1 MIEYLKVAR
10 VDHWLKNI
18 FIVFG
23 HAVAVVLVLDMELSP
38 GLAWLALLS
47 LIPACLVASANYIL
61 NEILDAPFDRL
72 HPRKNVR
79 PIPAG
84 KVSVPLLWGLMAACA
99 AAGFALAFWWFSNPG
114 YWIALGLL
122 LLSGV
127 VYNVPPLRLKDRA
140 FLDVIAE
147 SFNNPIRLW
156 LGWFALVE
164 TARFPP
170 LSIML
175 AWWCF
180 GGLLMTGK
188 RYSEFRFIN
197 DKELSGRYR
206 RSFQVYTERSLV
218 IAMIIYANLF
228 CFCAGWAIC
237 SYPPLNNLVF
247 VFPLV
252 ILAVAL
258 YFQHAMSET
267 GARLEP
273 EQLLQNKW
281 IILAAAASSL
291 VAAALLYAHKS
302 GLFNARELLDSP
314 SDYSAPS
321 PSREALRAAAALAP
335 VEKGAAVL
343 LSHPGQEGS
352 LSG

>member
-10 VDHWLKNI
+10 IDHWLKNI

-23 HAVAVVLVLDMELSP
+23 HAVAVVLVLNLEVDMPLVVK
-38 GLAWLALLS
+38 AALS
-47 LIPACLVASANYIL
+47 LLPACLIASANYIL
-61 NEILDAPFDRL
+61 NEILDAPFDKL
-72 HPRKNVR
+72 HPRKKMR

-84 KVSVPLLWGLMAACA
+84 KVSVPILWGIMAGCIVV
-99 AAGFALAFWWFSNPG
+99 GFALAFWWFSNPG

-122 LLSGV
+122 LFSGL
-127 VYNVPPLRLKDRA
+127 VYNIQPVRLKDRA

-164 TARFPP
+164 TTRYPP

-197 DKELSGRYR
+197 DKELSGQYR
-206 RSFQVYTERSLV
+206 KSFQVYTDKSLI
-218 IAMIIYANLF
+218 IAMITYANLF

-237 SYPPLNNLVF
+237 SYPPLNNLVL
-247 VFPLV
+247 VFPLI
-252 ILAVAL
+252 ILAVVM
-258 YFQHAMSET
+258 YFRHAMSEV

-281 IILAAAASSL
+281 IIASTGITAI
-291 VAAALLYAHKS
+291 VAVALLYAHKT
-302 GLFNARELLDSP
+302 GTFNARQLLDSP
-314 SDYSAPS
+314 STYSTPAEESSSMS
-321 PSREALRAAAALAP
+321 PES
-335 VEKGAAVL
+335 
-343 LSHPGQEGS
+343 
-352 LSG
+352 

>member
-1 MIEYLKVAR
+1 MIDYLKVAR

-23 HAVAVVLVLDMELSP
+23 HAVAAVLVLDLEIGGST
-38 GLAWLALLS
+38 LAQAALS
-47 LIPACLVASANYIL
+47 LVPACLIASANYIL
-61 NEILDAPFDRL
+61 NEILDAPFDKL
-72 HPRKNVR
+72 HPRKQMR

-84 KVSVPLLWGLMAACA
+84 RVSVPILWGLMGVCIV
-99 AAGFALAFWWFSNPG
+99 AGFALAMWWFRNPG
-114 YWIALGLL
+114 YWVALGLL
-122 LLSGV
+122 LLSGL
-127 VYNVPPLRLKDRA
+127 VYNIQPVRLKDRA

-164 TARFPP
+164 THRYPP

-188 RYSEFRFIN
+188 RYSEFRFIG
-197 DKELSGRYR
+197 DKDLSGQYR
-206 RSFQVYTERSLV
+206 KSFQVYTERSLI
-218 IAMIIYANLF
+218 IAMIVYANLF

-237 SYPPLNNLVF
+237 SYPSLNNLVF
-247 VFPLV
+247 VFPLIIV
-252 ILAVAL
+252 AVAL
-258 YFQHAMSET
+258 YFRHAMSEV

-281 IILAAAASSL
+281 IILSTAITAVA
-291 VAAALLYAHKS
+291 AAALLWAHKS
-302 GLFNARELLDSP
+302 GSFNARTFLDSP
-314 SDYSAPS
+314 SDYHEPR
-321 PSREALRAAAALAP
+321 PAARP
-335 VEKGAAVL
+335 
-343 LSHPGQEGS
+343 
-352 LSG
+352 

>member
-23 HAVAVVLVLDMELSP
+23 HAVAVVLVLNLQIDGSIVLK
-38 GLAWLALLS
+38 AVLS
-47 LIPACLVASANYIL
+47 LIPACLIASANYIL
-61 NEILDAPFDRL
+61 NEILDAPFDKL
-72 HPRKNVR
+72 HPRKKMR

-84 KVSVPLLWGLMAACA
+84 LVSIPILWGIMAGCIVV
-99 AAGFALAFWWFSNPG
+99 GFALAFWWFKNPG

-122 LLSGV
+122 LLSGL
-127 VYNVPPLRLKDRA
+127 VYNVQPVRLKDRA

-164 TARFPP
+164 TMRFPP

-188 RYSEFRFIN
+188 RYSEFRFID
-197 DKELSGRYR
+197 DKELSGQYR
-206 RSFQVYTERSLV
+206 KSFQVYTDQSLI
-218 IAMIIYANLF
+218 IAMITYANLF

-237 SYPPLNNLVF
+237 SYDSLNNLVF
-247 VFPLV
+247 VFPLI
-252 ILAVAL
+252 ILAVVM
-258 YFQHAMSET
+258 YFRHAMSEV

-281 IILAAAASSL
+281 IIASTAITAI
-291 VAAALLYAHKS
+291 VAVALLYAHQT

-314 SDYSAPS
+314 SDYSAS
-321 PSREALRAAAALAP
+321 PSD
-335 VEKGAAVL
+335 
-343 LSHPGQEGS
+343 EGS
-352 LSG
+352 SMSPES

>member
-10 VDHWLKNI
+10 IDHWLKNI

-23 HAVAVVLVLDMELSP
+23 HAVAVVLVLDLEIT
-38 GLAWLALLS
+38 GAVVWQAGLS
-47 LIPACLVASANYIL
+47 LIPACLIASANYIL
-61 NEILDAPFDRL
+61 NEILDAPFDKL
-72 HPRKNVR
+72 HPRKQAR

-84 KVSVPLLWGLMAACA
+84 KVSVPILWVIMAGCIL
-99 AAGFALAFWWFSNPG
+99 AGFGLAFWWFRNPG
-114 YWIALGLL
+114 YWVALGLL
-122 LLSGV
+122 LFSGL
-127 VYNVPPLRLKDRA
+127 VYNVQPVRLKDRA

-164 TARFPP
+164 THRCPP

-197 DKELSGRYR
+197 DKELSGQYR
-206 RSFQVYTERSLV
+206 KSFQIYTDRSLI
-218 IAMIIYANLF
+218 IAMITYANLF
-228 CFCAGWAIC
+228 CFSAGWAIS
-237 SYPPLNNLVF
+237 SYAQLNNLVF
-247 VFPLV
+247 VFPLI
-252 ILAVAL
+252 ILAIVM
-258 YFQHAMSET
+258 YFQHAMSEI

-281 IILAAAASSL
+281 IVVSAGLTAIVS
-291 VAAALLYAHKS
+291 AALLYAHKT
-302 GLFNARELLDSP
+302 GLFNAHEVLDSP
-314 SDYSAPS
+314 SDYHETTPS
-321 PSREALRAAAALAP
+321 PS
-335 VEKGAAVL
+335 GADN
-343 LSHPGQEGS
+343 
-352 LSG
+352 

>member
-1 MIEYLKVAR
+1 MAFPGLGPAPLMIDYLRVAR

-23 HAVAVVLVLDMELSP
+23 HAVAVVLVFDLEIDSSL
-38 GLAWLALLS
+38 LLKAALS
-47 LIPACLVASANYIL
+47 LIPACLIASANYIL
-61 NEILDAPFDRL
+61 NEILDAPFDKL
-72 HPRKNVR
+72 HPRKKMR

-84 KVSVPLLWGLMAACA
+84 TVSVPILWGIMAGCTVV
-99 AAGFALAFWWFSNPG
+99 GFALAFWWFKNPG
-114 YWIALGLL
+114 YWVALGLL
-122 LLSGV
+122 LASGF
-127 VYNVPPLRLKDRA
+127 VYNVQPIRLKDRA

-164 TARFPP
+164 TSSYPP

-188 RYSEFRFIN
+188 RYSEFRFID
-197 DKELSGRYR
+197 DKELSGKYR
-206 RSFQVYTERSLV
+206 KSFQVYTDRSLI
-218 IAMIIYANLF
+218 IAMITYANLF

-237 SYPPLNNLVF
+237 AYPPLNNLVF
-247 VFPLV
+247 VFPLI
-252 ILAVAL
+252 ILAVAM
-258 YFQHAMSET
+258 YFRHAMSEI

-281 IILAAAASSL
+281 IVISTGLTALA
-291 VAAALLYAHKS
+291 AAALLYAHKTGS
-302 GLFNARELLDSP
+302 FNAREILHSP
-314 SDYSAPS
+314 TNYSEEAAP
-321 PSREALRAAAALAP
+321 
-335 VEKGAAVL
+335 
-343 LSHPGQEGS
+343 
-352 LSG
+352 

>member
-10 VDHWLKNI
+10 IDHWLKNI

-23 HAVAVVLVLDMELSP
+23 HAVAVVLVLNLEINAPLV
-38 GLAWLALLS
+38 LKAFLS
-47 LIPACLVASANYIL
+47 LIPACLIASANYIL
-61 NEILDAPFDRL
+61 NEILDAPFDKL
-72 HPRKNVR
+72 HPRKKMR

-84 KVSVPLLWGLMAACA
+84 KVSVPILWGIMAGCSVV
-99 AAGFALAFWWFSNPG
+99 GFGLAFWWFQNPG
-114 YWIALGLL
+114 YWIALALL
-122 LLSGV
+122 LFSGL
-127 VYNVPPLRLKDRA
+127 VYNVQPVRLKDRA

-164 TARFPP
+164 TTRYPP

-197 DKELSGRYR
+197 DKELSGQYR
-206 RSFQVYTERSLV
+206 KSFQVYTDRSLI
-218 IAMIIYANLF
+218 IAMITYANLF

-247 VFPLV
+247 VFPLI
-252 ILAVAL
+252 ILAVVM
-258 YFQHAMSET
+258 YFRHAMSEV

-281 IILAAAASSL
+281 IIVSTAATAI
-291 VAAALLYAHKS
+291 VAAALLYAHKT
-302 GLFNARELLDSP
+302 GLFNARQLLDSP
-314 SDYSAPS
+314 SDYSAPLGSATDSVS
-321 PSREALRAAAALAP
+321 PES
-335 VEKGAAVL
+335 
-343 LSHPGQEGS
+343 
-352 LSG
+352 

>member
-1 MIEYLKVAR
+1 MIDYLRVAR
-10 VDHWLKNI
+10 VDHWLKNV

-23 HAVAVVLVLDMELSP
+23 HAVAIV
-38 GLAWLALLS
+38 LALDLEIDGGTVLRAFLS
-47 LIPACLVASANYIL
+47 LVPACLIASANYIL
-61 NEILDAPFDRL
+61 NEILDAPFDKL

-84 KVSVPLLWGLMAACA
+84 RVNVPILWGIMIACVVV
-99 AAGFALAFWWFSNPG
+99 GFALALWWFRNPG
-114 YWIALGLL
+114 YWISLGLL
-122 LLSGV
+122 LLSGL
-127 VYNVPPLRLKDRA
+127 VYNVEPVRLKDRA

-164 TARFPP
+164 TRHFPP

-188 RYSEFRFIN
+188 RYSEFRFID
-197 DKELSGRYR
+197 DKELSGQYR
-206 RSFQVYTERSLV
+206 KSFKVYTDRSLV
-218 IAMIIYANLF
+218 IAMITYANLF
-228 CFCAGWAIC
+228 CFCSGWAMA
-237 SYPPLNNLVF
+237 SYPALNNLAF

-252 ILAVAL
+252 VLAVVM
-258 YFQHAMSET
+258 YFRHAMSEI

-281 IILAAAASSL
+281 IIVSTALTAV
-291 VAAALLYAHKS
+291 VAAALLYAHKA
-302 GLFNARELLDSP
+302 GLFNAKEILHSP
-314 SDYSAPS
+314 GDYHAPS
-321 PSREALRAAAALAP
+321 AAP
-335 VEKGAAVL
+335 E
-343 LSHPGQEGS
+343 
-352 LSG
+352 SGRR